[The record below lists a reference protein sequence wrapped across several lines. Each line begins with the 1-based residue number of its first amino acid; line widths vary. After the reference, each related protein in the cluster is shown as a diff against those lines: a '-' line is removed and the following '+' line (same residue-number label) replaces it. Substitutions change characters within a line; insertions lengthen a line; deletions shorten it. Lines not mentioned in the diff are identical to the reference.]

1 MFSERFKTERKK
13 LGLTQQQISNKLGIS
28 RSNIANWENGV
39 NEASNDM
46 LLKCSELFGCSVDYL
61 LGKNKFRNFE
71 EYLAENKKEIENDM
85 KVLRSIKKETYS
97 ELNLDI
103 VPAFDKEDIDNEN
116 FIYPK
121 SNVGILL
128 DKLKEL
134 KLLKNDKELSDK
146 ELKII
151 MNFIENN
158 KDMLKKLMI
167 D

>member
-1 MFSERFKTERKK
+1 MFSERFKKERKK

-46 LLKCSELFGCSVDYL
+46 LLKCSELFGCSIDYL

-85 KVLRSIKKETYS
+85 KVLRSIKKDTYS
-97 ELNLDI
+97 EINLDV
-103 VPAFDKEDIDNEN
+103 VPAFDQEDIDYEN

-146 ELKII
+146 ELNII

-158 KDMLKKLMI
+158 KDMLKKLMN
-167 D
+167 

>member
-1 MFSERFKTERKK
+1 MFNERFKSERKK

-61 LGKNKFRNFE
+61 LGKNKYRNYD
-71 EYLAENKKEIENDM
+71 EYLIENKKEIENEM

-97 ELNLDI
+97 ELNLDV
-103 VPAFDKEDIDNEN
+103 VPVFDKEDIDNEN

-134 KLLKNDKELSDK
+134 NLLNTEKNLSDK
-146 ELKII
+146 ELNII
-151 MNFIENN
+151 LKFIENN
-158 KDMLKKLMI
+158 KDMLKKLMN